1 MDIQERNKKYIEY
14 VELVSPKASW
24 GKSLF
29 NAFLIGGGI
38 CVFGQMCAD
47 ILRYFLPMTD
57 NVTISAWSS
66 MIIITIAIFLTA
78 LGVFDNIARF
88 AGAGTIVPITG
99 FANSIA
105 SCAIEFK
112 KEGLIF
118 GLGAKMFFVAGPVIV
133 NGVAF
138 SIIAGVVY
146 WIITLL

>member
-29 NAFLIGGGI
+29 NAFLIGGAI

-66 MIIITIAIFLTA
+66 MIIIMIAIFLTA
-78 LGVFDNIARF
+78 FGVFDNIARF

-138 SIIAGVVY
+138 SLIAGVIY

>member
-38 CVFGQMCAD
+38 CVFGQMCSD
-47 ILRYFLPMTD
+47 ILCYFLPMTD

-66 MIIITIAIFLTA
+66 MMIITIAIFLTA
-78 LGVFDNIARF
+78 FGVFDNIARF

-138 SIIAGVVY
+138 SMIAGVIY